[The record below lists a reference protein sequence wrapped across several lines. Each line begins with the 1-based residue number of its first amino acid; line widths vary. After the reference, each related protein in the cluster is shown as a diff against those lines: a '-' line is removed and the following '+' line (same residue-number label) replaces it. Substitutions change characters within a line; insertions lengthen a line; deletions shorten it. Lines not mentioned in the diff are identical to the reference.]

1 MGGVSRLMSKCKI
14 NIDGWELTGE
24 AEQTILDVARENGV
38 IIPTL
43 CHSGDLEV
51 YASCGLC
58 LVEVA
63 GMPKLLRACATKIS
77 DGMVICTN
85 NEKIRQAR
93 KTALELILSDH
104 RGDCRAPCVLACPA
118 NCDAQGY
125 VGLIANGQYREA
137 LQLVKEFMPLPASI
151 GRVCPAPCEQNCRR
165 RLKEGAVSIRYLK
178 RLVADLDM
186 ASAEPY
192 VPEVAANT
200 GKKVAVIGSGPAGLT
215 AAYFL
220 RRRGHAVTIYE
231 SLPEMGGMLRYGIP
245 EYRLPKSILDAEIRQ
260 VLSLGVTAQVNVQ
273 FGEDFTIDYLLKSG
287 YDAVYLAI
295 GAQNSKRMG
304 VPGEDLPGVIGGA
317 EFLRAVMLNEPVS
330 IGNRVAVIGGGN
342 TAMDAARTARRL
354 GAEQVMVVYRRE
366 REQMPAQPIEV
377 EEGEEEGVEF
387 HLLTAP
393 VKLEENGAALQMTCQ
408 KMELGDADASGR
420 RRPVPIP
427 GAFFALEVDTV
438 IAAIGQD
445 VDVAVLDRDDVAV
458 SRHNTLLADEKTF
471 ATSSPGIFAGGDA
484 VTGPGIAIEAI
495 AAGKRAAEVIEEYLR
510 SGTAAPFRTSYNL
523 QEKDLTAEDY
533 KDVPAQA
540 KVEMPVLLPAVRV
553 QSFQE
558 IEQGLTA
565 ETCAQEGQRCLE
577 CGCFDAFE
585 CKLRSFAHLYSAKP
599 ERIIGERRAVQV
611 VSHPLIRREPSKC
624 ILCGLCVRTC
634 SEIIG
639 AEALGLVRRGFEAYV
654 SPSLDLPLE
663 QTSCVAC
670 GQCVAVCPT
679 GALVETLPFAKP
691 APWEARR
698 TPSICGYCGVGCAL
712 QIEVVGDTIARVLPA
727 ADGPANNGLLC
738 KKGRFGFGYHNS
750 RERITRPLVRTDGVL
765 QETSW
770 QDALLRIAKKT
781 KAIKAHF
788 GGEKIAVFAG
798 SRYTNEEAYLIQKLA
813 RAVFGTNHLNS
824 LSEPASP
831 VADVLGRD
839 VSTSSY
845 AEIAAADNL
854 LVVGADLP
862 EYPVAM
868 LKVRQAAQQGKQ
880 VWVVDQENSR
890 LAKYATRFF
899 PVHSNAGAGVFTA
912 FSVALLQQNLCDKLF
927 AERWLEDFERAAGTL
942 RTAKLPQLLE
952 GSGLTAADVEL
963 IARNFSAAATGL
975 LLLGSSRLTAEAV
988 RALTSFAAL
997 CGKVGRPRRGIIVL
1011 RGHCNSQGSS
1021 DMGISPEFLPGYRK
1035 VTDETARIA
1044 LSSLW
1049 QATVPGNPGL
1059 SGEEALQTLAAGK
1072 MKAAFVF
1079 GEEPTAE
1086 QAAKLAEA
1094 DLLVVQ
1100 DIFLTELARKA
1111 DVVLPAAGFAETSGT
1126 YTSSERRIQRLQP
1139 ALPAITGKQNWQV
1152 LLDMMAMMGYYQ
1164 KLATVE
1170 DIWREICTV
1179 VPDYAALSP
1188 DDAPFSLQKP
1198 VYPVERLAESGK
1210 LTLAI
1215 NPSVAPAF
1223 KESGFCQ
1230 SSENWLAASMR
1241 QKGF

>member
-1 MGGVSRLMSKCKI
+1 MSKCKI

-24 AEQTILDVARENGV
+24 AEQTILDVAREYGV
-38 IIPTL
+38 FIPTL

-77 DGMVICTN
+77 NGMIVCTD

-125 VGLIANGQYREA
+125 VGLIANGRYREA

-165 RLKEGAVSIRYLK
+165 QLKEGAVSIRYLK
-178 RLVADLDM
+178 RLVADLDL

-192 VPEVAANT
+192 MPEVAADT

-220 RRRGHAVTIYE
+220 RRRGHAVTIFE

-245 EYRLPKSILDAEIRQ
+245 EYRLPKHILDAEIRQ
-260 VLSLGVTAQVNVQ
+260 VLSLGVTARTNVQ

-304 VPGEDLPGVIGGA
+304 VPGEDLPGVVGGA
-317 EFLRAVMLNEPVS
+317 EFLRAVMLNEAVS
-330 IGNRVAVIGGGN
+330 LGQRVAVIGGGN
-342 TAMDAARTARRL
+342 TAMDAARTAIRL
-354 GAEQVMVVYRRE
+354 GAEQVMIVYRRE
-366 REQMPAQPIEV
+366 REQMPAQKIEV

-393 VKLEENGAALQMTCQ
+393 VKIERNGSALVMTCQ
-408 KMELGDADASGR
+408 KMELGEADASGR

-427 GAFFALEVDTV
+427 GAFFNLEVDTV

-445 VDVAVLDRDDVAV
+445 VDVAALARDDVAV
-458 SRHNTLLADEKTF
+458 SRHSTLLADERTF
-471 ATSSPGIFAGGDA
+471 ATGSRGIFAGGDA

-495 AAGKRAAEVIEEYLR
+495 SAGKRAAEVIDEYLR
-510 SGTAAPFRTSYNL
+510 SGTATPFRTSYNL
-523 QEKDLTAEDY
+523 QEKGLTAEDY
-533 KDVPAQA
+533 PEVPAQA
-540 KVEMPVLLPAVRV
+540 KVEMPVLPPAVRV
-553 QSFQE
+553 QSFRE

-565 ETCAQEGQRCLE
+565 EASAREGQRCLE
-577 CGCFDAFE
+577 CGCLDAFE
-585 CKLRSFAHLYSAKP
+585 CKLRSFAHLYSAQP
-599 ERIIGERRAVQV
+599 ERIIGERRAVEV
-611 VSHPLIRREPSKC
+611 VNHPLIRREPSKC

-639 AEALGLVRRGFEAYV
+639 AEALGLVKRGFEAYV

-663 QTSCVAC
+663 ETSCVAC

-698 TPSICGYCGVGCAL
+698 TRSVCGYCGVGCAL
-712 QIEVVGDTIARVLPA
+712 QIEAVGDTIARVLPA

-750 RERITRPLVRTDGVL
+750 RERITRPLVRTNGEL
-765 QETSW
+765 QEASW
-770 QDALLRIAKKT
+770 QEALLLIAKKV

-788 GGEKIAVFAG
+788 GGDKIAVFAG

-813 RAVFGTNHLNS
+813 RAVLGTNHLNS

-845 AEIAAADNL
+845 AEITAADFL
-854 LVVGADLP
+854 LVVAADLP
-862 EYPVAM
+862 DYPVAV
-868 LKVRQAAQQGKQ
+868 LKVKQAAQQGKQ
-880 VWVVDQENSR
+880 VWVVDQANSR

-899 PVHSNAGAGVFTA
+899 PIHGNAAAGVFTA
-912 FSVALLQQNLCDKLF
+912 FSAALLQQNLHDKLF
-927 AERWLEDFERAAGTL
+927 AGRWLEDFDRTAETL
-942 RTAKLPQLLE
+942 RTAELPELLA
-952 GSGLTAADVEL
+952 GSGLTAADCEL
-963 IARNFSAAATGL
+963 IARSFSAAPAGL
-975 LLLGSSRLTAEAV
+975 LLLGSNRLTAESV
-988 RALTSFAAL
+988 RALTGFAAL
-997 CGKVGRPRRGIIVL
+997 CGKIGRPRRGIIVL

-1035 VTDETARIA
+1035 VADEKARIA

-1049 QATVPGNPGL
+1049 QATVPDSPGL
-1059 SGEEALQTLAAGK
+1059 SCEEALQAVAAGK
-1072 MKAAFVF
+1072 IKAAFVF
-1079 GEEPTAE
+1079 GEDPTAA
-1086 QAAKLAEA
+1086 QAAKLTEV

-1100 DIFLTELARKA
+1100 DLFLTELAKKA
-1111 DVVLPAAGFAETSGT
+1111 DVVLPAAGFAETGGT
-1126 YTSSERRIQRLQP
+1126 YTSSERRIQRLHP
-1139 ALPAITGKQNWQV
+1139 ALPAVTGKQNWQV
-1152 LLDMMAMMGYYQ
+1152 MLDLMAMMGYYP

-1170 DIWREICTV
+1170 DIWREICAV
-1179 VPDYAALSP
+1179 VPDYATLSP
-1188 DDAPFSLQKP
+1188 EDAPFSLQKP
-1198 VYPVERLAESGK
+1198 VYPVERLAESGR
-1210 LTLAI
+1210 LTLAAEGGE
-1215 NPSVAPAF
+1215 APAF
-1223 KESGFCQ
+1223 KEPDLCQ
-1230 SSENWLAASMR
+1230 SSESWLAAGM
-1241 QKGF
+1241 QKIGY